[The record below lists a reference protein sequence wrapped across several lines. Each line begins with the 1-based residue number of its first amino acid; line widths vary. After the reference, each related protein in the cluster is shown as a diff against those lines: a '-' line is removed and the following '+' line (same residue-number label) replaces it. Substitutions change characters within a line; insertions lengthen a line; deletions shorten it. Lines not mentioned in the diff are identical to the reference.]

1 MKQISGYVGLTPIIL
16 Q

>member
-16 Q
+16 H